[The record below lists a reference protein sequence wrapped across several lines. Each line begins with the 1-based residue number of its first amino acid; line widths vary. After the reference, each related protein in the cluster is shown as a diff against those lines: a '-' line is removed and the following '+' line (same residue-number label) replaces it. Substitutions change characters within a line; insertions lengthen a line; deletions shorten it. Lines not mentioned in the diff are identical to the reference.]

1 MSTLSIALIIVI
13 ATVCIPLI
21 FILINRKNRKKKNK
35 AFLNTFMEEASKQGL
50 SFSSQEILRSKII
63 GLDSVKQTL
72 LVFDFN
78 NDDNIKCIKMSEV
91 KSCSVE
97 KNHDSID
104 IGTKRQAKT
113 ESHLRSIDLKFIF
126 KNGAGPV
133 SVSFYDSSINSIY
146 EMAELESKAKTWEV
160 LISKML
166 FKESKARA

>member
-21 FILINRKNRKKKNK
+21 FVLINGKSRKKKNK
-35 AFLNTFMEEASKQGL
+35 ALLNFFMEEGSKQGL

-63 GLDSVKQTL
+63 GLDAAKQML

-78 NDDNIKCIKMSEV
+78 NDGNLRYIDMSEV
-91 KSCSVE
+91 KTCSVE
-97 KNHDSID
+97 KNHDSIV
-104 IGTKRQAKT
+104 IGTEKQAKA

-126 KNGAGPV
+126 KNGADPV

-160 LISKML
+160 LLSKML
-166 FKESKARA
+166 FNELKVRV